1 MPGVSH
7 GFEGS
12 CLFFLFDVINGDEVS
27 TQLKSELT
35 HLANCY
41 IYKYT
46 PSKHSLKK
54 LKILQKLISQ
64 KDIIITHPDK
74 GNGIDVL
81 NRSDYINS
89 MTQLTSDKKK
99 FNKLTN
105 DPTIKREQA

>member
-1 MPGVSH
+1 MVLRDPVCFS
-7 GFEGS
+7 FS
-12 CLFFLFDVINGDEVS
+12 MLLMANEVS

-54 LKILQKLISQ
+54 HKTLQKLISQ
-64 KDIIITHPDK
+64 KDIIITHSDK
-74 GNGIDVL
+74 GNDMDIL